1 LYLRTIFI
9 RFKIGFMKSYGQFC
23 PVATA
28 AEVIGERWTPL
39 VIREL
44 VSGSQT
50 FNEIRM
56 GVARMS
62 PSLLSSRL
70 KFLEKAG
77 VIQRKTQGTSVRYEL
92 TKAGEE
98 LRPVIMALGEWGQR
112 WARSDMSKAQLDP
125 SYLMWDMRRR
135 IDVTFFNDGRN
146 VLLFEFSDY
155 TAKQRRWW
163 LVINNGEIDLCR
175 TDPGYDIQ
183 LHALGDLR
191 TFTRVWMGDITLQKA
206 VREKRIKI
214 SGDTKIKK
222 SMKTWFTLSVVA
234 GVKPEK

>member
-1 LYLRTIFI
+1 
-9 RFKIGFMKSYGQFC
+9 MKSYGQFC

-70 KFLEKAG
+70 KSLEKAG
-77 VIQRKTQGTSVRYEL
+77 VIQRVTKGTNVRYEL

-98 LRPVIMALGEWGQR
+98 LRPVIMALGAWGQR
-112 WARSDMSKAQLDP
+112 WARSDMSKIHMDP

-135 IDVTFFNDGRN
+135 IEISHFPKRRT

-163 LVINNGEIDLCR
+163 LVINKGEIDLCR

-191 TFTRVWMGDITLQKA
+191 TFTQVWMGDITLQKA
-206 VREKRIKI
+206 VRENKIKI
-214 SGDTKIKK
+214 TGDSKLKK
-222 SMKTWFTLSVVA
+222 SMKSWFTLSVVA
-234 GVKPEK
+234 DIKAAN